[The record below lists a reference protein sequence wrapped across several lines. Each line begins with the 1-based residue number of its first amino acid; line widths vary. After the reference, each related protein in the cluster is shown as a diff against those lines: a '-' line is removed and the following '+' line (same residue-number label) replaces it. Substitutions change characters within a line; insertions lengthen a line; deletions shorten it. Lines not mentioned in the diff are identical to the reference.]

1 MERTTAPAS
10 TSPQPPARCSVCCYE
25 PPGSAGEIER
35 PERRNGVRDRGRP
48 RGRDRQGQHRAAPAD
63 SPPAD
68 GAVRGDSVRDRTR
81 AGAYRLRARAARRRA
96 WRREDAD
103 GDDACAGD
111 LGAVPAHSADAG
123 SAARRHPRHAHL
135 RREDRDVPDRAG
147 AGLHE
152 HPPRGRD
159 QPRDAED
166 AERAARGDA
175 GAAGD
180 ARRHDLPARGSVL
193 GARDAEPGGAGG
205 RLQPARGAA
214 RSLLD
219 DAARRLSRS
228 RRKSPHAAGAV
239 VRAGDRAARLAR
251 RRDVS
256 ARGPPR
262 RGARPPQDRGL
273 HRAPRPRGA
282 GFDFDEH
289 QPYRPGDD
297 VRRIDWNVTAR
308 MNAPYVRH
316 THAERELNVMIALD
330 VSRSMELGESHF
342 SKKEVL
348 TFMTGSLLF
357 SALSDQINTGFMAFG
372 DRVVAFNQPRR
383 TRGAA
388 WAVLEHCWSLA
399 PQPGPTAILPAIR
412 HLVRTLKKTSVVF
425 LVSDFI
431 TGEDLFASR
440 DLALLSAR
448 HDVIA
453 VVPEDAAETTL
464 PAGRGYVHV
473 RDLESGRD
481 VAGP

>member
-1 MERTTAPAS
+1 MIPEHVMRELRYIEVYTAKKIRTLRVGAY
-10 TSPQPPARCSVCCYE
+10 TSP
-25 PPGSAGEIER
+25 
-35 PERRNGVRDRGRP
+35 
-48 RGRDRQGQHRAAPAD
+48 
-63 SPPAD
+63 
-68 GAVRGDSVRDRTR
+68 
-81 AGAYRLRARAARRRA
+81 L
-96 WRREDAD
+96 
-103 GDDACAGD
+103 
-111 LGAVPAHSADAG
+111 
-123 SAARRHPRHAHL
+123 
-135 RREDRDVPDRAG
+135 
-147 AGLHE
+147 
-152 HPPRGRD
+152 
-159 QPRDAED
+159 
-166 AERAARGDA
+166 
-175 GAAGD
+175 
-180 ARRHDLPARGSVL
+180 
-193 GARDAEPGGAGG
+193 
-205 RLQPARGAA
+205 
-214 RSLLD
+214 
-219 DAARRLSRS
+219 
-228 RRKSPHAAGAV
+228 
-239 VRAGDRAARLAR
+239 
-251 RRDVS
+251 
-256 ARGPPR
+256 
-262 RGARPPQDRGL
+262 
-273 HRAPRPRGA
+273 RGA

-348 TFMTGSLLF
+348 TFITGSLLF

-399 PQPGPTAILPAIR
+399 PQSGPTAILPAIR

-464 PAGRGYVHV
+464 PAGHGYVHI

-481 VAGP
+481 VAVALGARSRRAYAADARRRREALARAFYRASIDHVFVPTNRSPVEPLLELFATRMRR